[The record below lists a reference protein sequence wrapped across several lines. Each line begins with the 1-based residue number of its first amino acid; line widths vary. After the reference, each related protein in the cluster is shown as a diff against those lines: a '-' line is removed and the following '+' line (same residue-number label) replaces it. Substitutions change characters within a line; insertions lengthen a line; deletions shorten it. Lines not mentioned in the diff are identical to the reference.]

1 MEGKLFSQ
9 DFLLDGIR
17 TTPVWEAL
25 PDADF
30 DTFLNDLKRIYAP
43 LTAGSQLNEAN
54 TEADI
59 IEQVLGLLGW
69 CDLTLKQ
76 VTATST
82 RREDVPDFLL
92 FPDEDAKQAARA
104 EKRDDR
110 RYRHGIAILEAKR
123 WMRPLDRG
131 DATNRLDPGTPSNQI
146 LRYLSSAEIA
156 SERKVRWGILT
167 NGAVW
172 RLYWQGARS
181 RSEEFLELDLAA
193 LLGVQG
199 LEQNLFGVDT
209 RHGIKLFFCLFHRGA
224 FLRQTWDK
232 EERTFHEYAFNEARL
247 YEEKV
252 SQDLGARVFATIFPQ
267 LADALAAGD
276 PDAKLESPAY
286 LAELREATLI
296 LLYRLLF
303 ILYAEDRNLLPARD
317 ERYDDYSLR
326 KIRVD
331 IAARRD
337 ANDTLSNTASRYWQ
351 HLGDLF
357 RIISLGDPSI
367 GMPAYNGG
375 LFEDGRAPLLTRS
388 RVPDAR
394 FAPLFDDLAR
404 RPDPSTKLR
413 TGPLRAWINYR
424 DLSVQHL
431 GGIYERLLEYSLVVE
446 EIPSLPAPLPLAG
459 EGNLSSSSSV
469 RGVGVRERRIVAR
482 PASFARK
489 TSGSY
494 YTHDGLV
501 KLIIRET
508 AGPLVAE
515 RKAAFLGQLE
525 AWRHKKELKPADWEM
540 LDRLDPASTML
551 DLKICDPAMGSGH
564 FLVSLVDYFADEI
577 LESIAAVQ
585 LEVAAQPWARDIANP
600 WASPLIKRI
609 ADIRKRIQAA
619 AFQGRWTVSEAQLD
633 DRHLVRRMILKRV
646 VHGVDKNLMA
656 VELAKVALWLHTFT
670 VGAPLSFL
678 DHHLHCGDSLF
689 GGKVSQIRD
698 ALNQQGSLIYQD
710 DLRSLDKARD
720 LMLAIGNLTDIDI
733 AEAHHS
739 KAMMDTATD
748 GLRPMQRT
756 LDFMLAKQWVGK
768 TGRKDYDAAWA
779 ELLSNHNGGNLLE
792 SVKFY
797 SERKGKLS
805 APSEQQTL
813 VTMQAALAKADAEH
827 FLHWELAFPTVFTP
841 SPSGGGLGWGNALA
855 GGPGFDAV
863 IGNPPWDRMKLQQ
876 VEWFAERKPEIAH
889 AARASDRKKLIAQL
903 ETNNDPLWQDYLGAQ
918 AAAEAASRVA
928 RECGD
933 YPLLSG
939 GDTNLYSLFVER
951 AQALIHP
958 RGLVGLL
965 CPSGIAADKGA
976 AEFFRTLTTPSP
988 LWGEGGGEG
997 SRLAALYDFENKK
1010 TFFPDVD
1017 SRFKFSALVFGG
1029 AQRTV
1034 AAARCAFYLHTLEE
1048 ANDPSRALHLTAQ
1061 DFMAIN
1067 PNTGA
1072 APIFRTQRDADI
1084 TTAIYRRQPVLALHA
1099 VRTEPVEGQA
1109 VHASTSSART
1119 VTKKACPEPS
1129 RRVWPLRYCTMF
1141 HMTNDSGLFKRRDEL
1156 EKEGWYPLG
1165 GNRWKKGEA
1174 EAVPLYVGRMIYNY
1188 DHRSSSVTTN
1198 EENLHNAA
1206 LSANLSAVEKA
1217 KPDYFPTPQYW
1228 VSKSDVPENERREW
1242 AIGFRDIARATDM
1255 RTMIAAIIPTVAAG
1269 NKLPL
1274 LLPDSAAA
1282 NADYIKFAPL
1292 VLANLNAVAFDFVVR
1307 QKVQSTSMNWFIV
1320 EQLPLIRPEQFEQK
1334 LPLSNFPPQ
1343 AGERANE
1350 KSNFQSLA
1358 DFIRG
1363 EVLRLSYTAH
1373 DLAPFARDLGYDGA
1387 PFVWDEDDRRHRTA
1401 RLDALFFHLYGINR
1415 DDAAYILDT
1424 FPIVREQDEKAHGRY
1439 LTKELI
1445 LAYMNAVAAGDF
1457 TTVVHGV
1464 TDIR

>member
-17 TTPVWEAL
+17 STPVWETL
-25 PDADF
+25 PDTEFGVFF
-30 DTFLNDLKRIYAP
+30 DDLKRIYAP
-43 LTAGSQLNEAN
+43 LTISSQLNEAN
-54 TEADI
+54 TEADV

-69 CDLTLKQ
+69 RDLTLKQ
-76 VTATST
+76 VTASST

-146 LRYLSSAEIA
+146 LRYLSSVEVA
-156 SERKVRWGILT
+156 SDRKVRWGILT

-193 LLGVQG
+193 LLGVPG
-199 LEQNLFGVDT
+199 IEQNLFGLEQ

-224 FLRQTWDK
+224 FLRQSWDK
-232 EERTFHEYAFNEARL
+232 EARTFHEYAFNEARL

-276 PDAKLESPAY
+276 PKADIGSPAY
-286 LAELREATLI
+286 LSELREATLI

-317 ERYDDYSLR
+317 ERYDEYSLR
-326 KIRVD
+326 KIRTE
-331 IAARRD
+331 IAERRD
-337 ANDTLSNTASRYWQ
+337 ANDTLSASSCRYWQ
-351 HLGDLF
+351 HLGELF
-357 RIISLGDPSI
+357 RIISQGDPSI

-375 LFEDGRAPLLTRS
+375 LFEDDRAPLLMRS

-404 RPDPSTKLR
+404 RPDL
-413 TGPLRAWINYR
+413 LRAWINYR

-431 GGIYERLLEYSLVVE
+431 GGIYERLLEYSLAVE
-446 EIPSLPAPLPLAG
+446 YSPHSQAG
-459 EGNLSSSSSV
+459 ERV
-469 RGVGVRERRIVAR
+469 AHIVAR

-489 TSGSY
+489 VSGSY

-501 KLIIRET
+501 KLIIHET
-508 AGPLVAE
+508 VGPLVVE
-515 RKAAFLGQLE
+515 RKAAFYEQL
-525 AWRHKKELKPADWEM
+525 AKWKNKKELKPVDWEM

-564 FLVSLVDYFADEI
+564 FLVSLVDYFADQI
-577 LESIAAVQ
+577 LESMAAAQ
-585 LEVAAQPWARDIANP
+585 LEVAAKPWAQDIANP
-600 WASPLIKRI
+600 WASPLITRI
-609 ADIRKRIQAA
+609 ADIRKRIQKA
-619 AFQGRWTVSEAQLD
+619 AFEGRWAVTEAQLD

-646 VHGVDKNLMA
+646 VHGVDKNPMA

-678 DHHLHCGDSLF
+678 DHHLLCGDSLF
-689 GGKVSQIRD
+689 GGKVRHIAEELSK
-698 ALNQQGSLIYQD
+698 LKGSLLQQG
-710 DLRSLDKARD
+710 DLHQVESARLVMD
-720 LMLAIGNLTDIDI
+720 TIGNLTDIDI
-733 AEAHHS
+733 AEAHRS
-739 KAMMDTATD
+739 KALMDSINNA
-748 GLRPMQRT
+748 LHPMRRT
-756 LDFMLAKQWVGK
+756 LDFFQAQRWAGK
-768 TGRKDYDAAWA
+768 AEAKDYQQTWVA
-779 ELLSNHNGGNLLE
+779 LLAQEYGDNLLE
-792 SVKFY
+792 SVDFLAK
-797 SERKGKLS
+797 RKGNLPTERERH
-805 APSEQQTL
+805 AHA
-813 VTMQAALAKADAEH
+813 TMQRALQRAEQEH
-827 FLHWELAFPTVFTP
+827 FLHWELAFPTVWQEGRP
-841 SPSGGGLGWGNALA
+841 GMR
-855 GGPGFDAV
+855 GFDAV

-876 VEWFAERKPEIAH
+876 VEWFAERKSEIAK

-903 ETNNDPLWQDYLGAQ
+903 EAVNDPLWQDYLAAQ

-976 AEFFRTLTTPSP
+976 AEFFRGISGT
-988 LWGEGGGEG
+988 G
-997 SRLAALYDFENKK
+997 RLAALYDFENKK
-1010 TFFPDVD
+1010 IFFPDIHA
-1017 SRFKFSALVFGG
+1017 SFKFCALIFGG
-1029 AQRTV
+1029 VQRTV
-1034 AAARCAFYLHTLEE
+1034 PTAHCAFYLHTLEE
-1048 ANDPSRALHLTAQ
+1048 ADDPARALHLTAQ
-1061 DFMAIN
+1061 DFMAVN
-1067 PNTGA
+1067 PNTGS

-1084 TTAIYRRQPVLALHA
+1084 TIAIYRRQPVLALHSC
-1099 VRTEPVEGQA
+1099 RSREGGNPAQI
-1109 VHASTSSART
+1109 
-1119 VTKKACPEPS
+1119 KALDS
-1129 RRVWPLRYCTMF
+1129 RLRGNDDKAQKVWPLHYCTMF

-1156 EKEGWYPLG
+1156 EKEGWYPVG

-1174 EAVPLYVGRMIYNY
+1174 EAVPLYEGKMVQMY
-1188 DHRSSSVTTN
+1188 DHRAANVVMN
-1198 EENLHNAA
+1198 ANNLHRPAQQEASTAA
-1206 LSANLSAVEKA
+1206 QHADPSFS
-1217 KPDYFPTPQYW
+1217 PTPQFYI
-1228 VSKSDVPENERREW
+1228 STSDVPQQNQGGWVLAFKEITAPTN
-1242 AIGFRDIARATDM
+1242 M
-1255 RTMIAAIIPTVAAG
+1255 RSMIACIAPGYGFG

-1274 LLPDSAAA
+1274 WLPENGAEKAYSQ
-1282 NADYIKFAPL
+1282 IAPL
-1292 VLANLNAVAFDFVVR
+1292 LVANFNAFAFDFVVR
-1307 QKVQSTSMNWFIV
+1307 QKLQGQTLNLFIV
-1320 EQLPLIRPEQFEQK
+1320 EQLPLIRPEQFEQVLGK
-1334 LPLSNFPPQ
+1334 T
-1343 AGERANE
+1343 
-1350 KSNFQSLA
+1350 KIA
-1358 DFIRG
+1358 DFVRN

-1373 DLAPFARDLGYDGA
+1373 DLAPFAHDLGYDGA
-1387 PFVWDEDDRRHRTA
+1387 PFAWDEDDRRHRLA
-1401 RLDALFFHLYGINR
+1401 RLDALFFNLYGLSR

-1424 FPIVREQDEKAHGRY
+1424 FPIVREQNEKAHGRY

-1457 TTVVHGV
+1457 TTVVQV
-1464 TDIR
+1464 